1 VTLRAAPQSGLAQ
14 GSGNN
19 TLSGNFT
26 ASDLQGPLEGKSI
39 GDFVKTIDDGKI
51 VISVSTSPSHKVK
64 FTARS
69 M

>member
-1 VTLRAAPQSGLAQ
+1 VTLRASPQSGLAQ

-26 ASDLQGPLEGKSI
+26 ATDLIGPLEGKSI
-39 GDFVKTIDDGKI
+39 GDFVKAISDGKI
-51 VISVSTSPSHKVK
+51 IAYRHRPSYLVK